1 MQYRLAA
8 DLIMLLHFA
17 YIVFVMG
24 GAFLVLHHRAW
35 MWLHLPAV
43 AWGVWIEFFAKT
55 CPLTPLENVLRAR
68 AGQEGYA
75 GGFINH
81 YIGRAIYPEGLTP
94 RGQIVI
100 GGFVLI
106 ANALLYWWVWRRAR
120 AGV

>member
-1 MQYRLAA
+1 MLYRLAA
-8 DLIMLLHFA
+8 DAIMLVHFA
-17 YIVFVMG
+17 YIIFVMG
-24 GAFLVLHHRAW
+24 GAFLVLHRRAW

-55 CPLTPLENVLRAR
+55 CPLTPLENALRAR
-68 AGQEGYA
+68 AGQAGYA
-75 GGFINH
+75 GGFIDH

-106 ANALLYWWVWRRAR
+106 VNALLYWWVWRRAR

>member
-55 CPLTPLENVLRAR
+55 CPLTPLENALRAR

-81 YIGRAIYPEGLTP
+81 YVGRAIYPEGLTP
-94 RGQIVI
+94 RGQIAI